1 MQAVSAL
8 FRLWLGVIRDAL
20 GLFRLAPLIPLI
32 AILPEFV
39 QHVWEVNAGM
49 FASKAAFNA
58 LAMDPERWQFGYFKI
73 AGLVLAMLAA
83 ARFWAAKP
91 AGQRF
96 FDPHAVAW
104 KAFGLALLINGVA
117 TALTYLAGQAVPAQ
131 FKQATDLA
139 LMVVTLP
146 LLPLLVA
153 PVLGIGDFTL
163 RRAYTAGWW
172 IALRTALVVAAWYA
186 PLQWLHG
193 FDHKLALGQPEMLV
207 WALMIWDSLIV
218 GLMACVMGTGLHHGF
233 VGKSSI
239 NEPGA

>member
-1 MQAVSAL
+1 MKAVL
-8 FRLWLGVIRDAL
+8 GLIRLWFGVIRDAL
-20 GLFRLAPLIPLI
+20 WLFRLAPLIPLI

-49 FASKAAFNA
+49 FVSKAAFNA
-58 LAMDPERWQFGYFKI
+58 HAMDPERWQFGYFKI
-73 AGLVLAMLAA
+73 AGLVLAILAA
-83 ARFWAAKP
+83 ARFWAGHR

-96 FDPHAVAW
+96 FDPNAIAW
-104 KAFGLALLINGVA
+104 KAFGLALLLNALVTG
-117 TALTYLAGQAVPAQ
+117 LTYFAGQAVPASL
-131 FKQATDLA
+131 KQTADLILTVA
-139 LMVVTLP
+139 TLP

-153 PVLGIGDFTL
+153 PLLGIGDFTL

-193 FDHKLALGQPEMLV
+193 YDHKLALGQPDALV
-207 WALMIWDSLIV
+207 WALMIWDALLV

-233 VGKSSI
+233 TGKSSAD
-239 NEPGA
+239 EPEA